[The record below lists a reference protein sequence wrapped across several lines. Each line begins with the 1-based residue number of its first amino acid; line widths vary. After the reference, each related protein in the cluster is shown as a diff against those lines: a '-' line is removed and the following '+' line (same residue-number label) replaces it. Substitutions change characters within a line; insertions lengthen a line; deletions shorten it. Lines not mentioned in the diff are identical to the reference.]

1 MNVWARVCVR
11 ILELF
16 CPIFK
21 GQMGFPE
28 TNVWNFATFYNS
40 SIEVALRFLYWMLTW
55 KVTEMILKYDVK
67 SMEKEKQKRKE
78 RETEGRQGER
88 ERRKEGG
95 KRKF

>member
-1 MNVWARVCVR
+1 
-11 ILELF
+11 
-16 CPIFK
+16 
-21 GQMGFPE
+21 
-28 TNVWNFATFYNS
+28 
-40 SIEVALRFLYWMLTW
+40 MLTW